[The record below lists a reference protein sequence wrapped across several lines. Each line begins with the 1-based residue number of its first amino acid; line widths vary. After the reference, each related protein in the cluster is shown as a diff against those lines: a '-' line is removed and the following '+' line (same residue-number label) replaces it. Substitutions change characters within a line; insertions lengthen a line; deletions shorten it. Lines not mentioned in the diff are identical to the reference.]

1 MKLYVVSGLGA
12 DFKVLQKISFPENLD
27 VVFLEWLIPQKNE
40 DFSHYIRRMADRI
53 DGSEPFCLLGYSFG
67 GIIVQ
72 EIDRIKPAEKVI
84 ILGSIKSDRE
94 KSRLIKFGELTK
106 LPRVLP
112 SRMFNARS
120 AYFYGMIRSFIDPKK
135 PKLMEYFTV
144 RDPYYLKWSIEQISN
159 WKFRENPKVIQILA
173 SKDIVFPPKYSH
185 PDYVIEN
192 ATHLFPATKHRQ
204 VSKIL
209 AEIFSGNT
217 EKNGR

>member
-1 MKLYVVSGLGA
+1 
-12 DFKVLQKISFPENLD
+12 
-27 VVFLEWLIPQKNE
+27 
-40 DFSHYIRRMADRI
+40 
-53 DGSEPFCLLGYSFG
+53 
-67 GIIVQ
+67 
-72 EIDRIKPAEKVI
+72 
-84 ILGSIKSDRE
+84 
-94 KSRLIKFGELTK
+94 
-106 LPRVLP
+106 
-112 SRMFNARS
+112 
-120 AYFYGMIRSFIDPKK
+120 
-135 PKLMEYFTV
+135 MEYFTV